1 MKLLNIDQNAKTVK
15 GQKKGYMT
23 AVMYLAPYKSAGINL
38 CPMAEI
44 AGCWRGCLNTAGRG
58 GISKGSA
65 KMNPHGIELPDNA
78 IQNARITRTR
88 LWADDRPAFMAQL
101 RKEITAFIKKA
112 KRKGL
117 TPVVR
122 LNGTSDIQWE
132 RVAPE
137 LFTEFADIQFYDY
150 TKIAKRFERKL
161 PANYYLCLSW
171 SGASRRYQDMV
182 EETHRTLGASLVVV
196 TRDAASK
203 AEQLE
208 LGGIDGDENDLRF
221 LDPAGA
227 MVYLKA
233 KGSARSDQS
242 GFVQN

>member
-1 MKLLNIDQNAKTVK
+1 
-15 GQKKGYMT
+15 
-23 AVMYLAPYKSAGINL
+23 
-38 CPMAEI
+38 
-44 AGCWRGCLNTAGRG
+44 
-58 GISKGSA
+58 
-65 KMNPHGIELPDNA
+65 
-78 IQNARITRTR
+78 
-88 LWADDRPAFMAQL
+88 
-101 RKEITAFIKKA
+101 
-112 KRKGL
+112 
-117 TPVVR
+117 
-122 LNGTSDIQWE
+122 
-132 RVAPE
+132 
-137 LFTEFADIQFYDY
+137 
-150 TKIAKRFERKL
+150 
-161 PANYYLCLSW
+161 
-171 SGASRRYQDMV
+171 MV